1 MISNFL
7 IWNNKAVCFMEKL
20 ELNISR
26 QRSFKR
32 SINFI
37 IWLDYCVVNSSPRLY
52 TQPHKSKYIM
62 FYQECQDSA
71 DILAGT
77 TTRNA
82 SEGQLRQLDK
92 YLIHPEFK
100 WACAT
105 MLNFWFFPV
114 SNVVFLFQLD
124 PFTAVTVLFLLKLWI
139 QFLLHQCFFVVA
151 FYWGCF
157 QIYFEVLP

>member
-1 MISNFL
+1 
-7 IWNNKAVCFMEKL
+7 MEKL
-20 ELNISR
+20 EINISR
-26 QRSFKR
+26 QRSFER

-37 IWLDYCVVNSSPRLY
+37 IWLDDCVANSSPRLY
-52 TQPHKSKYIM
+52 TQPHISKYIM

-100 WACAT
+100 
-105 MLNFWFFPV
+105 
-114 SNVVFLFQLD
+114 
-124 PFTAVTVLFLLKLWI
+124 
-139 QFLLHQCFFVVA
+139 
-151 FYWGCF
+151 
-157 QIYFEVLP
+157 